1 MLSEVVEWVEETNKA
16 IEFASRVNE
25 LIVNVLFID
34 RDKAAREVTDHED

>member
-1 MLSEVVEWVEETNKA
+1 MSWGKLTKS
-16 IEFASRVNE
+16 IEFVSMVNE